1 MIGCFIEQ
9 YLLSCITFSRMIY
22 IDSLYMVSLADFQ
35 LVDLGVYTAFCSLLI
50 GLDQLEILV
59 EQGLGHLKQ

>member
-1 MIGCFIEQ
+1 
-9 YLLSCITFSRMIY
+9 MIY